1 MSATLQLQSGG
12 VSLRIYAQEPTP
24 SDPTQKHPALI
35 LLHGAGGH
43 VDWWADRLAPLLL
56 EAGIAFY
63 APHYFDRTRTSRADL
78 AMLTDGLH
86 VPQWIATIDDV
97 LQFIAARPG
106 IDPARIVLAGIS
118 LGSFLALALAAQLS
132 ASPQAGA
139 AGRIR
144 ALLDVSGG
152 LAPPYNALATSK
164 FPPTLI
170 VHGAAD
176 TIVPVRFAHDL
187 DHKLTELQVPHR
199 TEILQ
204 GEGHW
209 FSAPALPRLLVAVSQ
224 FLEPLLKTST
234 PETHAPQQ

>member
-12 VSLRIYAQEPTP
+12 VPIRIYAQEPTP
-24 SDPTQKHPALI
+24 ADTTLKPALI

-43 VDWWADRLAPLLL
+43 VDWWADRLAPILL
-56 EAGIAFY
+56 EAGVAFY

-78 AMLTDGLH
+78 TMLTDGLH

-97 LQFIAARPG
+97 LQLVAERPS
-106 IDPARIVLAGIS
+106 IDPAHIVLAGIS
-118 LGSFLALALAAQLS
+118 LGGFLALALAAQLS
-132 ASPQAGA
+132 ASTQAGVSS
-139 AGRIR
+139 RIR

-152 LAPPYNALATSK
+152 LVPPYDALATSK

-176 TIVPVRFAHDL
+176 SIVPVHFAHEL
-187 DHKLTELQVPHR
+187 DRKLTELQVPHR

-209 FSAPALPRLLVAVSQ
+209 FNAPVLPRLLLAVSQ
-224 FLEPLLKTST
+224 FLEPLMKNST
-234 PETHAPQQ
+234 PRT